1 MVSNV
6 VVVVVVVAD
15 VAGAAATALRVDNA
29 TVTALGGGG
38 SRGIERQIYR
48 LSR

>member
-38 SRGIERQIYR
+38 EVEA
-48 LSR
+48 LSVRFIV

>member
-1 MVSNV
+1 MVSN

-29 TVTALGGGG
+29 TVTALGGGEVG
-38 SRGIERQIYR
+38 ALRVGF
-48 LSR
+48 LV